1 MTRQNFPPKL
11 ASELERK
18 LRWPVRL
25 TWAGMGVE
33 RAWHAFWPL
42 VTVALI
48 GFAIWR
54 FVGLG
59 AVSLGIFGILALATL
74 IWGARQFSWPDAKAS
89 EARVDAAL
97 PGAPLAA
104 LRDTPVPHGNDPI
117 SQDIW
122 AVHQARMAQIAS
134 RARAVAPDLGIA
146 AKDPFGL
153 RLMAVVA
160 AVMAVGFA
168 TPPPAT
174 KSASPA
180 ATCADC
186 PAGVTWE
193 GWIEPPAYTGHPS
206 LYLNDQ
212 PAGLLPVPVGSQLI
226 LRLYG
231 EAGRDLIRG
240 DLLADIPWPHKSDA
254 DTSAATDLSHRITQS
269 GSLQLGPAG
278 PIWRLSAIG
287 DQPPGIRADGEM
299 TFDVSGNFAQGF
311 MATDDYGVTQG
322 EAQIALNLD
331 QVDRRFGLAL
341 PPDPRPEVT
350 VDLPRPYRGD
360 LRQIDEVWEENLVE
374 HHWAGLPVILT
385 LVAHDGA
392 GQMGLADPITRPLP
406 SRRFFAPSAKAVIE
420 MRRDLLWARAGA
432 ARVALI
438 LRAALH
444 RPADL
449 SLPDGVY
456 LSLRA
461 VIRQLEQSG
470 EIGPTAALQK
480 ELAATLWDIAVQ
492 IDENGLG
499 DARERLARA
508 QERLEQ
514 AIEEGAT
521 PEELAEL
528 MDELRDAT
536 QDYLERLAQSPE
548 ADQESPDGTEAP
560 QMEMSAA
567 DLQAMMDQIE
577 QMMREGRMEEAMDM
591 LETLKQMM
599 ENMQVAQGDNPSS
612 SESAREGLAQT
623 LRNQQGLSDEAFRD
637 LQEQSG
643 QGNEAGSSDG
653 NTGRDGG
660 QGRGQSHSGDGGE
673 QGENGQQG
681 AGLAQ
686 RQRDLQRELEEQQRQ
701 LPGVGSEAGNAAR
714 DSLGEAGRAMGDAAD
729 ALEQG
734 DLSGALDRQAEAL
747 EAMREGMRRFD
758 EAMDN
763 QQANRE
769 GQQGQA
775 GTESGQQ
782 NARDPLGR
790 DSGSQLGR
798 SASDGGL
805 ADREDL
811 RKRAQELADELRRR
825 SGDVTRSEDERE
837 YLERLLEQF

>member
-1 MTRQNFPPKL
+1 MTRQDRPPKL

-18 LRWPVRL
+18 LRWPLRL
-25 TWAGMGVE
+25 TWAGIGLE

-42 VTVALI
+42 ATVLMAAY
-48 GFAIWR
+48 AIWR
-54 FVGLG
+54 FGGLG
-59 AVSLGIFGILALATL
+59 TVLLAVLALAGLAAL
-74 IWGARQFSWPDAKAS
+74 IWGALRFSWPDNAAS
-89 EARVDAAL
+89 EARVDATL
-97 PGAPLAA
+97 PGTPLAA
-104 LRDTPVPHGNDPI
+104 LRDAPAIGKNDPI
-117 SQDIW
+117 SQEIW
-122 AVHQARMAQIAS
+122 AAHQVRMVALAR
-134 RARAVAPDLGIA
+134 RARAVVPDLRIA
-146 AKDPFGL
+146 PKDPFGL
-153 RLMAVVA
+153 RLMATVA

-168 TPPPAT
+168 SAPAPFERT
-174 KSASPA
+174 TPA
-180 ATCADC
+180 AVCANC
-186 PAGVTWE
+186 PAGLTWE
-193 GWIEPPAYTGHPS
+193 GWIEPPAYTGLPS

-212 PAGLLPVPVGSQLI
+212 PAGLLPVPAGSQLT
-226 LRLYG
+226 LRIYDPFTKATVG
-231 EAGRDLIRG
+231 G
-240 DLLADIPWPHKSDA
+240 DLLADVSQPDRRPSDGS
-254 DTSAATDLSHRITQS
+254 TPTELRHNITQD
-269 GSLQLGPAG
+269 GSLTLGENG
-278 PIWRLSAIG
+278 PLWRIVAIG
-287 DQPPGIRADGEM
+287 DQPPVIRIDGDM
-299 TFDVSGNFAQGF
+299 SFDVSGNFTQGF
-311 MATDDYGVTQG
+311 MATDDYGVIKG
-322 EAQIALNLD
+322 EAQISLALD
-331 QVDRRFGLAL
+331 QVDRRYGLAA
-341 PPDPRPEVT
+341 PPDPRPVLT

-360 LRQIDEVWEENLVE
+360 LREIAELWQENLVT
-374 HHWAGLPVILT
+374 HPWAGLPVAIT
-385 LVAHDGA
+385 LSAYDGA
-392 GQMGLADPITRPLP
+392 GQVGQSQPLIRPLP
-406 SRRFFAPSAKAVIE
+406 ARRFFAPSAKAVIE
-420 MRRDLLWARAGA
+420 MRRDLLWARTGA

-444 RPADL
+444 RPEDL

-461 VIRQLEQSG
+461 VIRQLDQTG
-470 EIGPTAALQK
+470 EHGPTAAAQE

-499 DARERLARA
+499 DARERLTRA

-536 QDYLERLAQSPE
+536 QDYLDRLAQSPE
-548 ADQESPDGTEAP
+548 AQQDSPDGTDAP
-560 QMEMSAA
+560 QMEMTAA

-577 QMMREGRMEEAMDM
+577 QMMREGRMEEAMQM
-591 LETLKQMM
+591 LDALKQMM
-599 ENMQVAQGDNPSS
+599 ENMQVTQGDNPSGS
-612 SESAREGLAQT
+612 DTAREGLSET

-686 RQRDLQRELEEQQRQ
+686 RQRDLQRELAEQQRQ
-701 LPGVGSEAGNAAR
+701 LPGAGSEAGNAAR
-714 DSLGEAGRAMGDAAD
+714 DALGEAGRAMGEAAD
-729 ALEQG
+729 ALEEG

-758 EAMDN
+758 DAMDN
-763 QQANRE
+763 KQANRE

-775 GTESGQQ
+775 GTESGRQ

-790 DSGSQLGR
+790 DSGSQIGR
-798 SASDGGL
+798 SATDGGL

-825 SGDVTRSEDERE
+825 SGDANRPEDERE